1 MLLQRLSLGL
11 FIIPSITII
20 LCLITT
26 IYLNVL
32 DLCNPFVNGCYSI
45 SRVGRSYPVVLL
57 FKPMMIITVILM
69 IAFFFEHYRIFKK
82 FLLNKIFL
90 NIILLSGFVSSF
102 SLLVYIIFLGVEGSE
117 LWRFMR
123 RGGIFIYI
131 ISLIISQFLIILTY
145 LKIKN
150 NYQVVIS
157 RKIID
162 INFYYILLLI
172 ICGIII
178 ISFIDIFSLTTSW
191 YVKNIIQWNYFLLM
205 NLFFFN
211 TYFIWKKL
219 DK

>member
-1 MLLQRLSLGL
+1 MLLKRLSLGL
-11 FIIPSITII
+11 FIIPSVTII

-26 IYLNVL
+26 IYLNIL
-32 DLCNPFVNGCYSI
+32 DLCNPFINGCYSI
-45 SRVGRSYPVVLL
+45 SRVGRSYPAVLL
-57 FKPMMIITVILM
+57 FKPMMTITII
-69 IAFFFEHYRIFKK
+69 
-82 FLLNKIFL
+82 LLNKIFL
-90 NIILLSGFVSSF
+90 NLILLSGLVSSF

-117 LWRFMR
+117 IWRFMR

-150 NYQVVIS
+150 DYQVIIS
-157 RKIID
+157 SKIIN
-162 INFYYILLLI
+162 INFCYNVLLI
-172 ICGIII
+172 TCGIII
-178 ISFIDIFSLTTSW
+178 ILLIDIFSLTTSW

-205 NLFFFN
+205 NLFFLN